1 MRRSSEPN
9 LTQDQLSVQLS
20 GFRPSPFVIR
30 ILTFC
35 LLGALA
41 FTIGFSSKFPTS
53 ARAGS
58 KSTGPDQ
65 SRPEKYGRLPLYFI
79 ENIGQIRG
87 GSEFYLQGSDKT
99 IFFSRQG
106 LTFAFIDQA
115 SRWSLKLD
123 FVNPSSEMRLEGSG
137 ESDAVFSYFNGP
149 ATSWKSRARSFSRIT
164 YRNIWPG
171 IDLEYSG
178 TVQRMKYS
186 FRVAPGADPSMIRL
200 AYRGATR
207 IETNSKGELEVAT
220 PAGAF
225 HDESPVSFQRSPYK
239 TQNIATSYSLDRKGD
254 VSIYS
259 FNVARYDRTRELI
272 IDPAVLIY
280 SGFIGGSGDDAAYA
294 IAVDSAKNAYVTGE
308 TSSTQTNFPVV
319 AGPDLTYNGGS
330 SDAFIA
336 KVNAAGTALVYCGFI
351 GGSQSDKGRA
361 VAVDSGGNAY
371 VTGET
376 FSDQTTFPVLTGP
389 GLTGN
394 AGPDVFV
401 TKVNPA
407 GTGLVYSGFIAGA
420 SRDFATGIAV
430 DSGGNAYV
438 TGYTDSTQA
447 SFPVVAG
454 PDLTHNGGIDG
465 FVAKVNPSGSGLIF
479 AGYVGGVGDDYARAI
494 AVDPSFNVYITGDT
508 ASTETSFPLVTGPD
522 LTYNLGPTDAF
533 VVKVNANGGGLG
545 YSGYVGGP
553 GSDAG
558 YGIAVDSAG
567 NAYVTG
573 ETNATGFPVVGGP
586 DASFNGATDTFVT
599 KVNAA
604 GSALVYS
611 GFIGGT
617 GIDRGFGIAVDTAGN
632 AYIAGETSSFQ
643 TSFPVVGGPKLVSNG
658 LLDAFV
664 ARVNPAGSLLVYAG
678 YIGGP
683 GNDYGRAVALDSDG
697 NAYFAGYTESTT
709 GFPAVAGP
717 DLSYNGGFIDAWVA
731 KIERQPDTVPPV
743 IAVTG
748 GIVRSRGQSG
758 TATLAFLSDVDTRP
772 ENIGVALS
780 NVPPA
785 ITVANLSNVNGQVA
799 ANVSAPCGTALGRY
813 TFTLEATDGVG
824 LKSTTP
830 INVDVTEN
838 TPPVLGTYP
847 QTQIAAIGGTG
858 TVIPSSIPSDN
869 GGLTQLTVTSAAF
882 TGTLAINP
890 VTGIVTVS
898 NSGPRGVHTVNVTAT
913 DNCGAQT
920 STHFILLAGAT
931 SPLPTVT
938 SLNPTVVPAGANGIQ
953 MVVNGSG
960 FAPDAVGLFN
970 NSPRPTQVVSPTQ
983 LLVTLTAADLAN
995 PGNFAITTDNSPPG
1009 GGTSNAVFLSV
1020 ARGAALTS
1028 AATFVGSTVAADSTA
1043 SIFGSLL
1050 AIGIGSAGNT
1060 PLPETLAGTTVKVR
1074 DVDGV
1079 TRNAGLFYVSPGQ
1092 INLLIP
1098 AGTKVGPATAIVTNS
1113 DGVVSQASFAV
1124 ALTSPGVFTASS
1136 DANGPPA
1143 GYLLRIR
1150 ADGFRTLEPVARF
1163 DTASGKWVTLPI
1175 DFVNDTD
1182 ILFLV
1187 VAATGIRHV
1196 PGGQVSIEIGGV
1208 TLLSQY
1214 AGVQPGFEGLDQ
1226 INVELPRS
1234 LKGKGEVD
1242 AVVIAEMKRSNTFKL
1257 AFR

>member
-1 MRRSSEPN
+1 MRRRIDEN
-9 LTQDQLSVQLS
+9 LTQDQLSEQLS
-20 GFRPSPFVIR
+20 GHRPSPIVIR

-41 FTIGFSSKFPTS
+41 CTLGISSKLPTS
-53 ARAGS
+53 ARADS
-58 KSTGPDQ
+58 KSIDSGQ
-65 SRPEKYGRLPLYFI
+65 SLAGQYGRLPLYFI
-79 ENIGQIRG
+79 ENKGQIRG

-99 IFFSRQG
+99 IFFSREG
-106 LTFAFIDQA
+106 LTFAFIDDA

-123 FVNPSSEMRLEGSG
+123 FVNPNPQMRLEGSG
-137 ESDAVFSYFNGP
+137 ETEAVFSHFNGP
-149 ATSWKSRARSFSRIT
+149 ASSWKSHARSFSRIT

-178 TVQRMKYS
+178 TVRRMKYS
-186 FRVAPGADPSMIRL
+186 FRVSPGADPSMIGL
-200 AYRGATR
+200 SYRGATR
-207 IETNSKGELEVAT
+207 VGINSKGELEVAT
-220 PAGAF
+220 PAGGF
-225 HDESPVSFQRSPYK
+225 HDESPVSIQRNPNK
-239 TQNIATSYSLDRKGD
+239 AQNIATSYRLGSKGD
-254 VSIYS
+254 VSTYG
-259 FNVARYDRTRELI
+259 FNVAAYDRTRELI

-294 IAVDSAKNAYVTGE
+294 IAVDSARNAYVAGE

-319 AGPDLTYNGGS
+319 AGPDLTYNGGG

-351 GGSQSDKGRA
+351 GGAQSDRGRA

-371 VTGET
+371 VVGET

-389 GLTGN
+389 GLTANG
-394 AGPDVFV
+394 APDVFV

-438 TGYTDSTQA
+438 VGYTESNQA

-454 PDLTHNGGIDG
+454 PDLTYNGGIDG
-465 FVAKVNPSGSGLIF
+465 FVAKVNPAGSGLIF
-479 AGYVGGVGDDYARAI
+479 SGYVGGDEDDYARAI
-494 AVDPSFNVYITGDT
+494 AVDSTFNVYIAGDT
-508 ASTETSFPLVTGPD
+508 ASTQTAFPVVTGPD

-545 YSGYVGGP
+545 YSGYIGGP

-586 DASFNGATDTFVT
+586 DASFNGATDSFVT
-599 KVNAA
+599 KVNPS

-632 AYIAGETSSFQ
+632 AYVTGETSSFQ
-643 TSFPVVGGPKLVSNG
+643 TSFPVVGGPQLVSNG

-664 ARVNPAGSLLVYAG
+664 ARLNPAGSLLVYAG

-683 GNDYGRAVALDSDG
+683 GNDYGRAVAVDSDG
-697 NAYFAGYTESTT
+697 SAYVAGYTESTT
-709 GFPAVAGP
+709 GFPTTAGP
-717 DLSYNGGFIDAWVA
+717 DLSYNGGFTDAWVA
-731 KIERQPDTVPPV
+731 RIERRPDTVPPV

-772 ENIGVALS
+772 ENIGVALM
-780 NVPPA
+780 NVPA
-785 ITVANLSNVNGQVA
+785 EISVTNLSNLNGQVA
-799 ANVSAPCGTALGRY
+799 ASVSAPCGTALGRY
-813 TFTLEATDGVG
+813 TFTLEATDGAG
-824 LKSTTP
+824 LKSTNP

-847 QTQIAAIGGTG
+847 QTQIVAIGGTG
-858 TVIPSSIPSDN
+858 TVVPSSIPSDN
-869 GGLTQLTVTSAAF
+869 GGLSQLTATSASF
-882 TGTLAINP
+882 TGTLAISP

-898 NSGPRGVHTVNVTAT
+898 NSGPRGVHTVDVTAT

-920 STHFILLAGAT
+920 STHFILLAGVT
-931 SPLPTVT
+931 SPLPAVT
-938 SLNPTVVPAGANGIQ
+938 SLNPSVVPAGANGIQ

-970 NSPRPTQVVSPTQ
+970 NSSRPTQVVSPTQ

-995 PGNFAITTDNSPPG
+995 PGNFAVTASNSPPG
-1009 GGTSNAVFLSV
+1009 GGTSGPVFLSV
-1020 ARGAALTS
+1020 ARAASLTS
-1028 AATFVGSTVAADSTA
+1028 AATFVGSTVAADSSA
-1043 SIFGSLL
+1043 AIFGTFL
-1050 AIGIGSAGNT
+1050 ATGIGSATTT
-1060 PLPETLAGTTVKVR
+1060 PLPETLAGTTVKVV

-1079 TRNAGLFYVSPGQ
+1079 SRNAGLFYVSPAQ

-1098 AGTKVGPATAIVTNS
+1098 AGTKVGPATAIVTNF
-1113 DGVVSQASFAV
+1113 DGVVSQASFTVAV
-1124 ALTSPGVFTASS
+1124 TSPGVFTASS
-1136 DANGPPA
+1136 DATGPPA

-1150 ADGFRTLEPVARF
+1150 ADGFRTLEPVARL
-1163 DTASGKWVTLPI
+1163 DAASGKWVTLPI

-1187 VAATGIRHV
+1187 LAATGIRHV
-1196 PGGQVSIEIGGV
+1196 PGGQVSIEIGGM
-1208 TLLSQY
+1208 TFLSQY

-1226 INVELPRS
+1226 INVELSRS